1 MKTQVQCSAVYHE
14 PGYEFDIHI
23 RKVRWLPLFVEQWLV
38 PRFIIK
44 ITNKGKNIER
54 GELDCEFLEY
64 DEISSFPSV
73 KSNFKDFQHFP
84 IEDFKKGDVLKCNSK
99 IESRF
104 IKPGRYM
111 IRLLI
116 IRKREPPG
124 SPYEELFSKLKREY
138 PHDDK
143 KIERMI
149 LQIERISPI
158 PGKTSPGE
166 FRGVPLIDWRWLE
179 VMKVHSVSTFAALV
193 ACLVALVGSLAALIA
208 YLAGLIGK

>member
-1 MKTQVQCSAVYHE
+1 MKTQIQCSAVLHKSEYK
-14 PGYEFDIHI
+14 FDIHI
-23 RKVRWLPLFVEQWLV
+23 RKVSWLPLFVEQWLV

-44 ITNKGKNIER
+44 ITNKGKNVER
-54 GELDCEFLEY
+54 GELDCEFVEH

-73 KSNFKDFQHFP
+73 KNNFKDFQHFQ
-84 IEDFKKGDVLKCNSK
+84 IKDFKKGDVLKYNSK

-116 IRKREPPG
+116 SKREPAG
-124 SPYEELFSKLKREY
+124 SPYEELLSELKRKY

-143 KIERMI
+143 KIEGMI
-149 LQIERISPI
+149 LQIENICPISR
-158 PGKTSPGE
+158 KTSPGT

-179 VMKVHSVSTFAALV
+179 VIKVHSVSTFAALV
-193 ACLVALVGSLAALIA
+193 ACLAVLVTSLTALVA